1 MSEPEHAAVPLEV
14 DLTGWSAG
22 AAANPLTERERQA
35 TEVFL
40 AALGMTAT
48 CKDKIYLKG
57 GILVGAVYA
66 SGRNTADMDFS
77 TTIAPSKGF
86 ADLLGEEL
94 QAAFPRAA
102 AALGIPTLRLRMQSV
117 KFHPRKDTFVEA
129 DFPAI
134 SVKFAYAKAGSKL
147 ETALEA
153 GTCGAVLYADISF
166 NEPITCVQTVFMKG
180 VDASILAYSLLDL
193 VSEKFRALLQQVTR
207 DRYRRQD
214 VFDLHYL
221 LTEAGADQL
230 SKDSLLNCFLE
241 KCLSRGIEPNLESL
255 NDPEVRARAKS
266 EWATLAQEVG
276 YLPDF
281 DYSFELINNFYRSM
295 PWPN

>member
-1 MSEPEHAAVPLEV
+1 MSEPERVKEPLEV
-14 DLTGWSAG
+14 DLSEWSAG

-40 AALGMTAT
+40 AALGMTTT

-57 GILVGAVYA
+57 GILVGAIYA

-77 TTIAPSKGF
+77 TTIAPSKDF
-86 ADLLGEEL
+86 ADLLGKEL
-94 QAAFPRAA
+94 QEAFPRAA
-102 AALGIPTLRLRMQSV
+102 ASLGIPSLRLRMQSV

-134 SVKFAYAKAGSKL
+134 SVKFAYAEAGSKQ
-147 ETALEA
+147 EAALEA
-153 GTCGAVLYADISF
+153 GTCGAVLYADVSF
-166 NEPITCVQTVFMKG
+166 NEPITCVQSVIMKG
-180 VDASILAYSLLDL
+180 ADASILAYSLLDL
-193 VSEKFRALLQQVTR
+193 VAEKFRALLQQVKR

-221 LTEAGADQL
+221 LTEAGANQL

-241 KCLSRGIEPNLESL
+241 KCLSRGIEPTIDSL
-255 NDPEVRARAKS
+255 DDPEVRARAES
-266 EWATLAQEVG
+266 EWTTLAQEVVH
-276 YLPDF
+276 LPDF
-281 DYSFELINNFYRSM
+281 GYSFELIKSFYRSM
-295 PWPN
+295 PWPK